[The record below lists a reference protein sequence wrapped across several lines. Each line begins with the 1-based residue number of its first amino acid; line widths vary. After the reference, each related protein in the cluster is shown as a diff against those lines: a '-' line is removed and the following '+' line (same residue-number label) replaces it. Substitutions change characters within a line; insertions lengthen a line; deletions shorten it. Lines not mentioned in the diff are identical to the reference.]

1 VYLIRRHRS
10 AVLIALLLAILAV
23 GCSEKDKNPVGF
35 GLWDEEGLWQ
45 VHQLVSRDVTA
56 DSSFHVSRGSG
67 IGPYLLVGSWEGQEA
82 RSLLAFEE
90 NLPDTLSIPLTA
102 ASLNLIA
109 YSEVSDDSIL
119 ISAYPL
125 ETTWSDST
133 ATWQNPWTTD
143 GGDIGTEPI
152 AEGLFATVGG
162 VEFEMEF
169 NQAGVAL
176 VQSWLDGDLNLG
188 ILLKAEGL
196 EGDRVKY
203 FYSEDT
209 PYYPYL
215 KMVFSS
221 QDTSDTVAV
230 DSKKD
235 TFIAQPVSAPE
246 DDLLL
251 VSDGHITRTWLRF
264 DLSAVPESSFINL
277 ALLSLTVSEFKDPL
291 DNMSIRA
298 YPVSDLQTLRHES
311 TAYANVNLFP
321 EKEVAELNLT
331 ALVQEWVTGR
341 ENEGIILKP
350 YLEYS
355 SLSQALFYSS
365 PADSARQPSLKI
377 VYTARPG
384 DARVASQKDL
394 TAK

>member
-1 VYLIRRHRS
+1 MVRRTNIT
-10 AVLIALLLAILAV
+10 AMILLLTVLLAV
-23 GCSEKDKNPVGF
+23 GCSEKAKNPVGF
-35 GLWDEEGLWQ
+35 GLWDEEGHWQ
-45 VHQLVSRDVTA
+45 VYQLVSQDVTA
-56 DSSFHVSRGSG
+56 DSSFHVISGTG

-90 NLPDTLSIPLTA
+90 NLPDTLGTPLTA

-109 YSEVSDDSIL
+109 YSQVSDDSIL

-125 ETTWSDST
+125 ETPWSDST
-133 ATWQNPWTTD
+133 ATWQYPWTTA
-143 GGDIGTEPI
+143 GGDHAAEPI
-152 AEGLFATVGG
+152 AEGLFATEGG

-169 NQAGVAL
+169 NAAGVAL
-176 VQSWLDGDLNLG
+176 VQSWLDGGPNRG
-188 ILLKAEGL
+188 IILKADGL
-196 EGDRVKY
+196 EDDRMKY

-215 KMVFSS
+215 KMVFTA

-235 TFIAQPVSAPE
+235 TFIAQPVPSPE

-298 YPVSDLQTLRHES
+298 YPVSDPQTLSYE
-311 TAYANVNLFP
+311 TTPYANVNLFP
-321 EKEVAELNLT
+321 GKDVAELNLT
-331 ALVQEWVTGR
+331 ALVQDWVTGK
-341 ENEGIILKP
+341 ENEGVILKP

-355 SLSQALFYSS
+355 SLSQALFYS
-365 PADSARQPSLKI
+365 PLADSAQRPSLKI
-377 VYTARPG
+377 VYTARPEN
-384 DARVASQKDL
+384 AQAAHKMDL
-394 TAK
+394 RDK